1 MTKSHVVPKEAA
13 AIAKVF
19 DDAYEDNI
27 RAAAQEHT
35 DDAISTLAE
44 LAAGKDAVGGE
55 VDTTPGVR
63 RGAAND
69 LIEHGHTRAS
79 GKAVQAAASKGGIHI
94 SIIMQGQV
102 PDVVLEATEVKELP
116 EDPPAKLPMH
126 PAAEPPLGPRWS
138 GWGDD
143 VDMTPHKE
151 EADEE

>member
-44 LAAGKDAVGGE
+44 LASGEDAGGE
-55 VDTTPGVR
+55 KIETTPGVR

-94 SIIMQGQV
+94 SIIMQGEK
-102 PDVVLEATEVKELP
+102 PDVVLEATEVTELP

-138 GWGDD
+138 NWGDD
-143 VDMTPHKE
+143 VDMTPE
-151 EADEE
+151 ESEDRE